1 MISKKNNAKFSFRP
15 CIKVNHKYKD
25 IREFYTIR
33 YARKQYKDNN
43 DLMQFSCA
51 DVHQNELNENIQTCL
66 KFLCNGQKR
75 LYVASSSNH
84 KYDNL

>member
-1 MISKKNNAKFSFRP
+1 MISKKNNPKFSFRP
-15 CIKVNHKYKD
+15 RIKVNHKYQD
-25 IREFYTIR
+25 IRDSYTIR

-66 KFLCNGQKR
+66 KSPCNGQKR